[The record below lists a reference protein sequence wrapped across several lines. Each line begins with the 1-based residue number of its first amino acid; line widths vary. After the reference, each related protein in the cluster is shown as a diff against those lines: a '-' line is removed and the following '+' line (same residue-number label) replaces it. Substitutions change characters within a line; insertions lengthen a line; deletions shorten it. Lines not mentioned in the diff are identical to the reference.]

1 MRLFARWQVVAALPG
16 AAARRADEVVRAVAL
31 LAQAPRL
38 AARRREA
45 AALAVLVRRAADPVD
60 ARVVADHLVR
70 GVDADDLV
78 VLVGRVLVDPVGVEH
93 PQVRGLL
100 ADALLGHGLEVP
112 RELDLVDALV
122 LGLAVDDAAVRRAL
136 ARAAADGGSKNGVAL
151 LGLVAQFMGFVVA
164 RRPRHATDLR
174 LLAVLP
180 RSNAHEVAQDVALLL
195 LPELLEV
202 LVGAHGGD
210 LLHRP
215 A

>member
-1 MRLFARWQVVAALPG
+1 MRLFARW
-16 AAARRADEVVRAVAL
+16 ADEVVRAVAL

-60 ARVVADHLVR
+60 ARVVADHRVGR
-70 GVDADDLV
+70 VDADDLV
-78 VLVGRVLVDPVGVEH
+78 VLVRRVLVDPVRVEH
-93 PQVRGLL
+93 AQVRGPL
-100 ADALLGHGLEVP
+100 AHSFFSDGLEVP

-136 ARAAADGGSKNGVAL
+136 ARAAADGGPKNGVAL
-151 LGLVAQFMGFVVA
+151 LGLVAQFMGLVVA
-164 RRPRHATDLR
+164 RRPRHSTYFG

-180 RSNAHEVAQDVALLL
+180 RPDAHEVAEHVALLL

-210 LLHRP
+210 LLYLRRGGLLLRQRFT